1 MSFRKAMHRLDKLT
15 LPQLVAREVEVCRGA
30 VRPTTGPWLYDAAT
44 RRKLDVL
51 RWAITQRLSECRAS
65 RGPLDGGAG

>member
-15 LPQLVAREVEVCRGA
+15 LPQLVQREAEVCRGA

-44 RRKLDVL
+44 RRKLDLL
-51 RWAITQRLSECRAS
+51 RWAITQKLSERRAS
-65 RGPLDGGAG
+65 RGALDGSGG